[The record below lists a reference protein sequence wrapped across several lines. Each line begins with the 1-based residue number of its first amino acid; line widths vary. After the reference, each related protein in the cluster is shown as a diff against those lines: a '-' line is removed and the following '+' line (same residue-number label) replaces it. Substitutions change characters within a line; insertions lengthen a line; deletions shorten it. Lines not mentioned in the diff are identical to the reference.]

1 MKFVMKR
8 DRWTLDLAV
17 MLIFGVA
24 AAAWFQIVSDDG
36 AKHYDRILFAIG
48 IAILAYLI
56 TFVMGLA
63 IKRFSFV
70 RSWVWMA
77 MVGAL
82 VYEIAFLIRTM
93 PIWLDNYRV
102 LKARSGI
109 SFSEYFLP
117 FLSSAVGFYFFWMI
131 PGALFLV
138 AVRYATAFLETYR
151 EKHS

>member
-1 MKFVMKR
+1 MKR

-17 MLIFGVA
+17 MLIFGVV

-93 PIWLDNYRV
+93 PMWLDNYRV
-102 LKARSGI
+102 LHARSSI
-109 SFSEYFLP
+109 SLGEYFRP
-117 FLSSAVGFYFFWMI
+117 FLPSLIGFYFFWMI
-131 PGALFLV
+131 PSALFLV
-138 AVRYATAFLETYR
+138 AVRYAIAFIERYR
-151 EKHS
+151 ENHS